1 MFNVDTY
8 YGVVLIGTAIFIVFI
23 SYLIWGLKAAR
34 VSKVDSRRQLWEEE
48 FWANGVAAE
57 EISEELTAVIAEN
70 REKQQAQKANVALEK
85 SNKELADE
93 IAQNLQNATGDLE
106 ETQIITGFE
115 AKFEA
120 KFENNLENKA
130 VDASDIL
137 ETTAKFRTFVAGEE
151 VTPAESQIPIDY
163 SQSFERIK
171 ASLDAQVEAIEKGVN
186 GIHGSVNTV
195 NINDLEETTVIS
207 RDDIKLSDDVTNEV
221 PTQENAVVEIA
232 AAEAVAGEVV
242 VPESAPAEVQVPE
255 TATEEPTLA
264 EPATVE
270 NEVVENDAA
279 VKPVANISATNIPTS
294 NIIEEIAPLSVDDV
308 DDMKFFDENFLSEAQ
323 GTTSNVGA
331 VADSQLATEAESV
344 VEPEAE
350 PVVEPI
356 IEPIIEPTIEP
367 IIEPV
372 AEPAMEEFDN
382 GKTSDLEDVNGRIR
396 TDLTVEEAL
405 TQSFANANSTEQD
418 LESTMIIP
426 AKPIVTGGLADL
438 AVAAVA
444 AKASVSQNISPMDL
458 EDTLHIKK
466 IADVKDSE
474 PAQLTLA
481 DLSVPAA
488 VAIPVAAATAKQST
502 EMLPEKP
509 IAFGSKMA
517 WLAVPG
523 FSPSEVISAL
533 KMTNVEPS
541 NWSKGLQTAYEGKN
555 QVFVSPL
562 LRGWTLIIGKV
573 LWNKADLETSV
584 ENITWFREVGR
595 AFGNACFYS
604 TMDSL
609 GNHAWVGMRDGA
621 IVRAYGYSGE
631 LSELVWQLGEPTD
644 EELALNPNFA
654 AEKFHQHKGDNFIV
668 PNEKMVM
675 QMADMWSIGTTF
687 SDAVYPAD
695 LGYIATMK

>member
-8 YGVVLIGTAIFIVFI
+8 YGVVLIGAAIIIVFI

-70 REKQQAQKANVALEK
+70 REMQKSQKANLALEK

-93 IAQNLQNATGDLE
+93 IALNLQNTTEDLE

-115 AKFEA
+115 SKFED
-120 KFENNLENKA
+120 KLQGNLENK
-130 VDASDIL
+130 VIDASDIL

-151 VTPAESQIPIDY
+151 VTPVVENKIPIDY

-171 ASLDAQVEAIEKGVN
+171 ASLDAQAQAIESNVN

-207 RDDIKLSDDVTNEV
+207 RDDIQLADHMTKDVAV
-221 PTQENAVVEIA
+221 QENPAQEVA
-232 AAEAVAGEVV
+232 AAEVV
-242 VPESAPAEVQVPE
+242 VE
-255 TATEEPTLA
+255 
-264 EPATVE
+264 EPAT
-270 NEVVENDAA
+270 NT
-279 VKPVANISATNIPTS
+279 PAN
-294 NIIEEIAPLSVDDV
+294 NIIEEIAPLSVDDI
-308 DDMKFFDENFLSEAQ
+308 DDTKFFDENFLSELQVA
-323 GTTSNVGA
+323 TSNGGA
-331 VADSQLATEAESV
+331 VADSQLVAG
-344 VEPEAE
+344 VEPTAE
-350 PVVEPI
+350 PTVEPNFEPVMESK
-356 IEPIIEPTIEP
+356 IEPEIEAKAELTI
-367 IIEPV
+367 
-372 AEPAMEEFDN
+372 
-382 GKTSDLEDVNGRIR
+382 
-396 TDLTVEEAL
+396 EEAL
-405 TQSFANANSTEQD
+405 AQSFANSNSATEQD
-418 LESTMIIP
+418 LENTMIIP
-426 AKPIVTGGLADL
+426 AKPTIVGGLADL

-444 AKASVSQNISPMDL
+444 NKASASQNGSKNISPMDL
-458 EDTLHIKK
+458 EDTLHVSK
-466 IADVKDSE
+466 IANVIDNE

-488 VAIPVAAATAKQST
+488 AATTAAATQPG
-502 EMLPEKP
+502 EVLPEKP

-523 FSPSEVISAL
+523 FAPSEVISAL
-533 KMTNVEPS
+533 KMTNVEPA

-555 QVFVSPL
+555 QVFVTPL

-584 ENITWFREVGR
+584 ENVTWFREVGR

-654 AEKFHQHKGDNFIV
+654 AEKFNQHKGNNFIV
-668 PNEKMVM
+668 PDEKMVL
-675 QMADMWSIGTTF
+675 QMADMWSIDTTF